1 MASLR
6 QLIGTLRQ
14 PFQVMVLEPRGGKT
28 VRRFNISIGRILLVM
43 LVLVLGSSV
52 VTWFYVPH
60 HASSLPSRYYQLQQS
75 NHDTSAKLAEAE
87 GELSLRDAQINALK
101 AELKKTG
108 QHTDTLIQRI
118 RAYESILEARK
129 SGGIR
134 ILRAKARWNNSG
146 LITYDVVVV
155 KSGNYPRRISGSL
168 RLIARSSDGKEA
180 TLHLGKEAPELPY
193 HMETHT
199 FLHGSYAWNQDWR
212 PDHLLI
218 IHLNRQ
224 GKVREQTE
232 IEIQGGTT

>member
-1 MASLR
+1 
-6 QLIGTLRQ
+6 
-14 PFQVMVLEPRGGKT
+14 MVLEPYGGKS
-28 VRRFNISIGRILLVM
+28 VRRFNISIGRIFLIILI
-43 LVLVLGSSV
+43 LVLGSSV

-60 HASSLPSRYYQLQQS
+60 NVSSLPSRYYQLQQS
-75 NHDTSAKLAEAE
+75 NHDTSAKLAESE
-87 GELSLRDAQINALK
+87 GELSLRNAQINALK
-101 AELKKTG
+101 AELKKAE
-108 QHTDTLIQRI
+108 QHTDTLTQRI
-118 RAYESILEARK
+118 RVYESILEARK

-134 ILRAKARWNNSG
+134 ILRAKARWSNPA
-146 LITYDVVVV
+146 LITYDIVVV
-155 KSGNYPRRISGSL
+155 KSGNYPRRVSGSL
-168 RLIARSSDGKEA
+168 RLVARSSDGKESI
-180 TLHLGKEAPELPY
+180 LHLGKDAPELPY

>member
-1 MASLR
+1 MPSLR
-6 QLIGTLRQ
+6 QLIGTLRR
-14 PFQVMVLEPRGGKT
+14 PFQVMVLEPHGGKA
-28 VRRFNISIGRILLVM
+28 VRRFNISIGRILLMM
-43 LVLVLGSSV
+43 LILVLGSSV
-52 VTWFYVPH
+52 VTWFYAPH
-60 HASSLPSRYYQLQQS
+60 NVSSLPSRYYQLQQS
-75 NHDTSAKLAEAE
+75 NHDTSAKLAESE

-101 AELKKTG
+101 AELKKAE
-108 QHTDTLIQRI
+108 QHADALTQRI
-118 RAYESILEARK
+118 RVYESILEARK

-134 ILRAKARWNNSG
+134 ILRAKARWSNPG
-146 LITYDVVVV
+146 LITYDIVVV

-168 RLIARSSDGKEA
+168 RLVARSSDGKEA
-180 TLHLGKEAPELPY
+180 TLHLGKKAPELPY

>member
-1 MASLR
+1 MTSFR
-6 QLIGTLRQ
+6 QFFKTLRR
-14 PFQVMVLEPRGGKT
+14 PFQVMVLEPRGDKT
-28 VRRFNISIGRILLVM
+28 VRRFNISIGRILLM
-43 LVLVLGSSV
+43 ILILVLGSSA
-52 VTWFYVPH
+52 VTWFYVPQK
-60 HASSLPSRYYQLQQS
+60 ASSLPSRYYQLQRL

-87 GELSLRDAQINALK
+87 GELSLKISQITALK
-101 AELKKTG
+101 TELKKAE
-108 QHTDTLIQRI
+108 QHADSLMQHI

-134 ILRAKARWNNSG
+134 ILRAKARWNNPG
-146 LITYDVVVV
+146 LIIYDIVVV

-168 RLIARSSDGKEA
+168 RLIARSSDGKES

-199 FLHGSYAWNQDWR
+199 FLHGSYTWNQDWR

-224 GKVREQTE
+224 GKIREQTE

>member
-6 QLIGTLRQ
+6 QLIGTLRR
-14 PFQVMVLEPRGGKT
+14 PFQVMVLEPHGGKS
-28 VRRFNISIGRILLVM
+28 VRRFNISIGRILLIILILM
-43 LVLVLGSSV
+43 LGSSV

-60 HASSLPSRYYQLQQS
+60 NVSSLPSRYYQLQQS
-75 NHDTSAKLAEAE
+75 NHDTSTKLAESE
-87 GELSLRDAQINALK
+87 GELNLRDAQINALK
-101 AELKKTG
+101 AELKKAE
-108 QHTDTLIQRI
+108 QHADALTQRI
-118 RAYESILEARK
+118 RVYESILEARK

-134 ILRAKARWNNSG
+134 ILRAKARWNNPA
-146 LITYDVVVV
+146 LISYDIVVV
-155 KSGNYPRRISGSL
+155 KSGNYPRRVSGSL
-168 RLIARSSDGKEA
+168 RLIARSSDGKES
-180 TLHLGKEAPELPY
+180 TLHLGKKAPELPY